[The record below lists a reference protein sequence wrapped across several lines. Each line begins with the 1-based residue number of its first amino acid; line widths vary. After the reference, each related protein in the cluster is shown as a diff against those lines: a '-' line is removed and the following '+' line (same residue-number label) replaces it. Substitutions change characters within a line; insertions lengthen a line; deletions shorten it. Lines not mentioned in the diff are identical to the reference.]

1 MAPDPGPPVAP
12 PAPSH
17 GPAPSALESERSW
30 EVFARHGREPALH
43 HVGQVQ
49 AADAADATVF
59 AYTLY
64 DERRW
69 AEMFVVEAADVTV
82 LREAV

>member
-1 MAPDPGPPVAP
+1 MTLPGA
-12 PAPSH
+12 A
-17 GPAPSALESERSW
+17 ALLPY
-30 EVFARHGREPALH
+30 EVFARHEREPALH

-49 AADAADATVF
+49 AASDDDAVVF

-69 AEMFVVEAADVTV
+69 QEMVVVPRSAIATLKEP
-82 LREAV
+82 E

>member
-1 MAPDPGPPVAP
+1 MAPETQARGGHGAGSPDDGP
-12 PAPSH
+12 
-17 GPAPSALESERSW
+17 LESERSW

-69 AEMFVVEAADVTV
+69 AEMFVVEATSVTV
-82 LREAV
+82 LREVA

>member
-1 MAPDPGPPVAP
+1 MAPETQTEPGTATGTPEHEP
-12 PAPSH
+12 
-17 GPAPSALESERSW
+17 LESERSW

-69 AEMFVVEAADVTV
+69 AEMFVVEATSVAV
-82 LREAV
+82 LREVA

>member
-1 MAPDPGPPVAP
+1 MAEATTGAT
-12 PAPSH
+12 SQR
-17 GPAPSALESERSW
+17 GRERAW

-43 HVGQVQ
+43 HVGEVQ
-49 AADAADATVF
+49 AATSDDATVF

-69 AEMFVVEAADVTV
+69 AEMFVVEATYVTV
-82 LREAV
+82 LQSPE